1 MNVSLQRVKG
11 KWVCAW
17 RMGHVRIMHKTWCI
31 IERTGDTVHYSCVV
45 GLVRI
50 VLNKGVGRLAVT
62 QGCCRRVRGQLST
75 SYIADKRESQ
85 GDYYGSYTQFHASVS
100 FFVYCR
106 SSGLHVGVSSAL
118 TDVMNVFK
126 FRYRCWKET
135 YIELNLVLCETGITK
150 LYRWCRINIR

>member
-1 MNVSLQRVKG
+1 MSLCVTTGARPNNTLNL
-11 KWVCAW
+11 
-17 RMGHVRIMHKTWCI
+17 MYY
-31 IERTGDTVHYSCVV
+31 RTYGQHSTVHYSCVV

-106 SSGLHVGVSSAL
+106 STGLHVGVSSAL
-118 TDVMNVFK
+118 TVVMNVFK
-126 FRYRCWKET
+126 YRCRYWKET
-135 YIELNLVLCETGITK
+135 YTEPKLLLCETCITK
-150 LYRWCRINIR
+150 LYICCRTNIR